1 MVIIK
6 SCFSDIVLDSVLS
19 RAWLFSDDVMFVLT
33 FLPVG
38 ILQGVY
44 WGLGTGSGT
53 ITGGFLIHH
62 IGAVATFRCVA
73 CCAFVVCLLFC
84 LAQCKW
90 TRESTEYAEMKY
102 TYLPTV
108 ESKDTEELLRGY
120 RGVSKTSKNKHSTT
134 KRY

>member
-1 MVIIK
+1 MF
-6 SCFSDIVLDSVLS
+6 SCLS
-19 RAWLFSDDVMFVLT
+19 I
-33 FLPVG
+33 G

-62 IGAVATFRCVA
+62 FGAVATFRCVA
-73 CCAFVVCLLFC
+73 GASFVVCILFF
-84 LAQCKW
+84 LAQCKF
-90 TRESTEYAEMKY
+90 TRESTEYTEMKY

-120 RGVSKTSKNKHSTT
+120 RVSKTLKHKHSSMR
-134 KRY
+134 KH

>member
-1 MVIIK
+1 MTRGFFKPIIERSK
-6 SCFSDIVLDSVLS
+6 AKPKQFSNYFFTKYLLTH
-19 RAWLFSDDVMFVLT
+19 FST
-33 FLPVG
+33 G

-62 IGAVATFRCVA
+62 IGTVAAFRCVA
-73 CCAFVVCLLFC
+73 CSSFVVCILFC

-90 TRESTEYAEMKY
+90 TRESTEYADMKY

-120 RGVSKTSKNKHSTT
+120 RVSKTSKNKHSTT
-134 KRY
+134 RRY